1 MVMQEAA
8 VLAQMTLERLAGQ
21 AERLVADSFRSSFA
35 REARRARS
43 ASLAMRNASS
53 TLSASVT
60 SSGSSGLV
68 TTNPP
73 SSAGVSVST
82 SFPSETVY
90 DLGTNRA
97 CRKSRRDAIDA
108 PDHTALQTRAPR
120 GRARGDASVILASDH
135 VLPAP

>member
-1 MVMQEAA
+1 MAVRGGGGAVSASIRRRRARCLHRPPPAA
-8 VLAQMTLERLAGQ
+8 PHRRSDGAPASPLRYSALRACRTL
-21 AERLVADSFRSSFA
+21 
-35 REARRARS
+35 RETRKARS
-43 ASLAMRNASS
+43 ASLAMRNDSS

-90 DLGTNRA
+90 DLATYRA
-97 CRKSRRDAIDA
+97 CRKSHHDDAIDA
-108 PDHTALQTRAPR
+108 TDTSPR
-120 GRARGDASVILASDH
+120 RLID
-135 VLPAP
+135 

>member
-8 VLAQMTLERLAGQ
+8 VLAQMTLERPAVQ
-21 AERLVADSFRSSFA
+21 AERLVADSFRSSLA
-35 REARRARS
+35 REVRRARS
-43 ASLAMRNASS
+43 ASLAMRNDSS

-90 DLGTNRA
+90 DLATYREHA
-97 CRKSRRDAIDA
+97 ASRIMM
-108 PDHTALQTRAPR
+108 L
-120 GRARGDASVILASDH
+120 
-135 VLPAP
+135 